1 MLSDSAI
8 LKKIEHQPKRTAGFK
23 QLVRELGVHGD
34 ERQDLHDRLDR
45 RARSGQLLKVESDR
59 DVITHAA
66 TGKNRILRRLSIH
79 HDGIGCLLPA
89 PASLDARRKTALPG

>member
-8 LKKIEHQPKRTAGFK
+8 LKKIERQPKQTAGFK

-45 RARSGQLLKVESDR
+45 MARSGQLLKVESDR
-59 DVITHAA
+59 YVI
-66 TGKNRILRRLSIH
+66 
-79 HDGIGCLLPA
+79 P
-89 PASLDARRKTALPG
+89 